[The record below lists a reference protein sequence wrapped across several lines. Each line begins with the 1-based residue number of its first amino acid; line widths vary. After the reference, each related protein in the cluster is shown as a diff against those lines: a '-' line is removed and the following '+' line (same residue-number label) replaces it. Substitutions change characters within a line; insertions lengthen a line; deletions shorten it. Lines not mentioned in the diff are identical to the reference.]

1 MILKK
6 RKLKKEMRLVRT
18 VKKAREN
25 GEKEFEVGGKKY
37 KLKEKKE
44 ITEQE
49 DTEEFVGDS
58 SDEDV
63 EEGNAF

>member
-1 MILKK
+1 M
-6 RKLKKEMRLVRT
+6 
-18 VKKAREN
+18 
-25 GEKEFEVGGKKY
+25 GGKKY

-63 EEGNAF
+63 EEGNAFGAALRKQEKTEKTNLK